1 MKVVLSAVIAQIA
14 VMMVPLAVLAEVKTQ
29 VVEYKHGNTVLEGY
43 LAYDDAVQGKRPGVL
58 VVHEWTGLGDYVK
71 RRAEQLA
78 KLGYVAF
85 AIDMYGK
92 GIRPTNPKDAAAQA
106 TIYRSNRPLMRD
118 RANAGLAVL
127 QQNSLTDPNRIAAIG
142 YCFGGGTVLELA
154 RSGAPVVGVVSF
166 HGNLDTPNPADA
178 RNIKGKVLV
187 LHGASDPYVPPAQV
201 QAFEKEMTDAGVDWQ
216 LISYGGVVHS
226 FTNPDAGND
235 KSKGAA
241 YDAAADKRSF
251 AAMRQFFAEI
261 FGRSPRP
268 QIRTS
273 DGSVHY
279 QGGRRRVVLKR
290 VASTKLPI
298 QK

>member
-1 MKVVLSAVIAQIA
+1 MKVVLSGLIAPIA
-14 VMMVPLAVLAEVKTQ
+14 VVMIPLAVLAEVKTQ

-106 TIYRSNRPLMRD
+106 TIYRSNRSLMRD
-118 RANAGLAVL
+118 RAKAGLAVL
-127 QQNSLTDPNRIAAIG
+127 QQNSLTDPGRIAAIG

-154 RSGAPVVGVVSF
+154 RSGAPVAGVVSF
-166 HGNLDTPNPADA
+166 HGNLDTPNSADA
-178 RNIKGKVLV
+178 QNIKGKVLI
-187 LHGASDPYVPPAQV
+187 LHGASDPNVPPTQV
-201 QAFEKEMTDAGVDWQ
+201 AAFEKEMTDAGVDWQ
-216 LISYGGVVHS
+216 MVSYGGVVHS

-235 KSKGAA
+235 KSKGVA
-241 YDAAADKRSF
+241 YDAAADQRSF
-251 AAMRQFFAEI
+251 AAMQQFFAEI
-261 FGRSPRP
+261 FGRSPRR
-268 QIRTS
+268 Q
-273 DGSVHY
+273 
-279 QGGRRRVVLKR
+279 
-290 VASTKLPI
+290 LPSRQPRPVI
-298 QK
+298 HHEPAK